1 MDMLDM
7 KFEADTFQI
16 VLDKGSF
23 DAVCSDLKSETQLMV
38 QKYLAEV
45 TRVLSHSQDSGFFCI
60 SLLQDFVLKAFLK
73 FFTENETF
81 SFTIKV

>member
-23 DAVCSDLKSETQLMV
+23 DAVCSDLKPETQLMV
-38 QKYLAEV
+38 
-45 TRVLSHSQDSGFFCI
+45 
-60 SLLQDFVLKAFLK
+60 
-73 FFTENETF
+73 
-81 SFTIKV
+81 